1 MARKVYSI
9 NLEEKTVEG
18 IDELA
23 KKMNSS
29 RSQVVEM
36 VMSVAVQKT
45 SLSSFYKSL
54 AKCWMAEENE
64 ESASDSKPAY
74 V

>member
-9 NLEEKTVEG
+9 NLEESTVDG

-23 KKMNSS
+23 RQMNSS

-54 AKCWMAEENE
+54 AQCWMSKEKE
-64 ESASDSKPAY
+64 ESASENNPAY

>member
-9 NLEEKTVEG
+9 NLEESTVEG

-23 KKMNSS
+23 RQMNSS

-36 VMSVAVQKT
+36 VMSVAVKKT
-45 SLSSFYKSL
+45 NLSSFYKSL
-54 AKCWMAEENE
+54 AQCWMGKEKEEG
-64 ESASDSKPAY
+64 ESESKPAY